1 MKDMKLLH
9 LVNTN
14 MKFDYDILESFIPE
28 DKRKYFLVFESVRLF
43 PSKIWAPYRAPFS
56 ENLSIDLSDYETRL
70 KQKQRE
76 DKLNQIL

>member
-1 MKDMKLLH
+1 M
-9 LVNTN
+9 N
-14 MKFDYDILESFIPE
+14 FDYEIIKSFIPE
-28 DKRKYFLVFESVRLF
+28 ENKKSFLVFESVRLIG
-43 PSKIWAPYRAPFS
+43 SLQSGYKIWAPYRAPFS